1 MWLFVLTPVA
11 MWGQSAGF
19 KAKPAAVSFS
29 YTAGDA
35 KLPAPLVVAVSV
47 SSGTP
52 PVFNSSVAGGPW
64 LTVSPAAGT
73 TPASLKVNANPT
85 SLAVGTYSGT
95 ITLTTSES
103 TPQTTIIDVTLMVKA
118 PPPTLSAAPT
128 PLSVTYVR
136 GDPAPTPLPLTLT
149 TSGALISYTAAA
161 AGGKWLAVT
170 PKSGAVF
177 PAFGAALQVAVSP
190 SDLAP
195 GTYKGTI
202 NITAAQASNKSQSV
216 TVNLTVNAGPPTL
229 NTIWPATVT
238 AGAGATTITLSGDNF
253 YSGSI
258 VKAGTTTLS
267 STLIGPNV
275 MTAAIPSSMLSST
288 GTLNINVSNAGP
300 GGGESATK
308 VFTIASATPTIGAAV
323 NAASFQTGAIA
334 PGEMITI
341 FGTGLG
347 PDLLTVFI
355 PPSSGGSIAT
365 TLAGTRVLFDTTA
378 ASVIYTSAG
387 QVSVMTPYNVAGKS
401 TVQLKVEYNS
411 VQSAAVPMNVAVS
424 APGVFTSSGSG
435 TGGIIAFNFD
445 ETTSTYTLN
454 SDSALAPKGSII
466 VFYATGEGVTS
477 PASTDGQIVAAP
489 ASTPNPAVT
498 VQVGGKDATV
508 LYTGGIVG
516 LVAGLMQINARIP
529 TDVAPGKAIPAVVTI
544 NGITSQPGITIG
556 VK

>member
-1 MWLFVLTPVA
+1 
-11 MWGQSAGF
+11 
-19 KAKPAAVSFS
+19 
-29 YTAGDA
+29 
-35 KLPAPLVVAVSV
+35 
-47 SSGTP
+47 
-52 PVFNSSVAGGPW
+52 
-64 LTVSPAAGT
+64 
-73 TPASLKVNANPT
+73 
-85 SLAVGTYSGT
+85 
-95 ITLTTSES
+95 
-103 TPQTTIIDVTLMVKA
+103 
-118 PPPTLSAAPT
+118 
-128 PLSVTYVR
+128 
-136 GDPAPTPLPLTLT
+136 
-149 TSGALISYTAAA
+149 
-161 AGGKWLAVT
+161 
-170 PKSGAVF
+170 
-177 PAFGAALQVAVSP
+177 
-190 SDLAP
+190 
-195 GTYKGTI
+195 
-202 NITAAQASNKSQSV
+202 
-216 TVNLTVNAGPPTL
+216 
-229 NTIWPATVT
+229 
-238 AGAGATTITLSGDNF
+238 
-253 YSGSI
+253 
-258 VKAGTTTLS
+258 
-267 STLIGPNV
+267 
-275 MTAAIPSSMLSST
+275 
-288 GTLNINVSNAGP
+288 
-300 GGGESATK
+300 
-308 VFTIASATPTIGAAV
+308 
-323 NAASFQTGAIA
+323 
-334 PGEMITI
+334 MITI